1 MVPVRELFR
10 QNLDR
15 DLTLGRGRVD
25 GFEHFSEDGLFALS
39 VAGSKEMFAERMET
53 NKRQPSDRAVTT
65 CRQTQLKLHG
75 TERSPES
82 DRQSDKCGSEGR
94 TMKMRWQAVYLLVV
108 LVSGWNLAEA
118 QNVKITPVGQR
129 TGEFCAQDRAMLFE
143 DPTGVRILY
152 DPGNTV
158 AGGTDAR
165 LGDVHV
171 ILISHAHSDHLGNGK
186 LNQDPDSSN
195 SSCSSALTTPAA
207 NSNTAEIA
215 AAKQSAVVAGG
226 PLATTISRLI
236 AAVVGSPNAGC
247 PASGLTNEMTV
258 PLSSACTAGLGLG
271 AKRTV
276 RHVSAIQGVQITA
289 VTAQHTNELSS
300 LFVAGSEKTDLSSN
314 ALGAYVGLANG
325 FVVTFTNGLKAY
337 LSGDTGLTS
346 DMNSIVRGYYRAD
359 LVVINM
365 GDIFTTGPE
374 EAAFAVTE
382 LIRPASVI
390 PSHVNEAA
398 THGGVP
404 NPGSKTA
411 RFLDLLKAGSNSNGS
426 DDKPSGVGRI
436 SVFLPL
442 SGVTMEFDG
451 QGRCEVGCQGR

>member
-1 MVPVRELFR
+1 
-10 QNLDR
+10 
-15 DLTLGRGRVD
+15 
-25 GFEHFSEDGLFALS
+25 
-39 VAGSKEMFAERMET
+39 
-53 NKRQPSDRAVTT
+53 
-65 CRQTQLKLHG
+65 
-75 TERSPES
+75 
-82 DRQSDKCGSEGR
+82 
-94 TMKMRWQAVYLLVV
+94 MKMRWQAVCLVAW
-108 LVSGWNLAEA
+108 LASGWNLAEA
-118 QNVKITPVGQR
+118 QNVKITPIGQL

-186 LNQDPDSSN
+186 LNQDPDSMN
-195 SSCSSALTTPAA
+195 SSCSSAVTTPAPS
-207 NSNTAEIA
+207 SNTAEIA

-236 AAVVGSPNAGC
+236 AAVVGSPTAAC
-247 PASGLTNEMTV
+247 PGSGLTNEMTV
-258 PLSSACTAGLGLG
+258 PRSSACTAGLGLG

-276 RHVSAIQGVQITA
+276 RHVSAMQGVQITA
-289 VTAQHTNELSS
+289 VTAEHTNELSS
-300 LFVAGSEKTDLSSN
+300 GFLVDPEKTDLSSN

-346 DMNSIVRGYYRAD
+346 DMNTIVRGYYGAD

-382 LIRPASVI
+382 LIRPVSVI

-398 THGGVP
+398 TQGGVP
-404 NPGSKTA
+404 NAGSRTE
-411 RFLDLLKAGSNSNGS
+411 RFLDLLRAGPNSNGS
-426 DDKPSGVGRI
+426 DNKPRRVGII
-436 SVFLPL
+436 SAFLPL
-442 SGVTMEFDG
+442 SGATMEFDG
-451 QGRCEVGCQGR
+451 HGRCEVGCQSR

>member
-1 MVPVRELFR
+1 
-10 QNLDR
+10 
-15 DLTLGRGRVD
+15 
-25 GFEHFSEDGLFALS
+25 
-39 VAGSKEMFAERMET
+39 
-53 NKRQPSDRAVTT
+53 
-65 CRQTQLKLHG
+65 
-75 TERSPES
+75 
-82 DRQSDKCGSEGR
+82 
-94 TMKMRWQAVYLLVV
+94 MKMRWHAVYLVVV
-108 LVSGWNLAEA
+108 LASGWNLAQA
-118 QNVKITPVGQR
+118 QNVKVTPIGQR
-129 TGEFCAQDRAMLFE
+129 TGEFCAQDRAILFQ

-186 LNQDPDSSN
+186 LSQNPDSTN
-195 SSCSSALTTPAA
+195 SSCSSAGTTPAP

-215 AAKQSAVVAGG
+215 ATKRSAVVAGG

-236 AAVVGSPNAGC
+236 AAVVGSPTASC

-271 AKRTV
+271 AKRTI
-276 RHVSAIQGVQITA
+276 RHVSAKRGVQITA
-289 VTAQHTNELSS
+289 VTAEHTNELSS
-300 LFVAGSEKTDLSSN
+300 VFLVDPERTSLSSN
-314 ALGAYVGLANG
+314 GLGAYAGLANG

-346 DMNSIVRGYYRAD
+346 DMNTIVRGYYGAD

-374 EAAFAVTE
+374 EAAFAVTD
-382 LIRPASVI
+382 LIRPVSVI

-398 THGGVP
+398 TQGGVP
-404 NPGSKTA
+404 IAGSRTA
-411 RFLDLLKAGSNSNGS
+411 RFLELLREGSNSKGS
-426 DDKPSGVGRI
+426 DNKPREDRI
-436 SVFLPL
+436 ISAFLPL

-451 QGRCEVGCQGR
+451 GGRCEVGCRGR